1 MSIIDIRVINILIIG
16 DTMSGKTCLLDNY
29 FGLNNMLKYATIG
42 TEYRIKK
49 INSSDN
55 VNYSLKIWDSSGAER
70 YRSLL
75 LNLLK
80 NMKGIILVYSIDN
93 EYTFNNIKNQINSI
107 NDYIDI
113 SKTPIILVGNKKDL
127 ENKRIISEEEG
138 RKIAEDYNFKFYE
151 TSAKTGENVNEIFQK
166 LFEITVKNLKNQK
179 NNNNKNNNNNHK
191 NNNNKDKNNNKI
203 DKEGKC
209 LII

>member
-1 MSIIDIRVINILIIG
+1 
-16 DTMSGKTCLLDNY
+16 MSGKTCLLDNY

-70 YRSLL
+70 YRSLV

-93 EYTFNNIKNQINSI
+93 EYTFNNIKNWINSI

-127 ENKRIISEEEG
+127 ENERIISEEEEG

-151 TSAKTGENVNEIFQK
+151 TSAKTGVNVNEIFQK
-166 LFEITVKNLKNQK
+166 LFVITVKNLKNQK

-203 DKEGKC
+203 DKKGKC

>member
-70 YRSLL
+70 YRSLV

-93 EYTFNNIKNQINSI
+93 KNTFNNIKNWINSI

-127 ENKRIISEEEG
+127 ENERIISEEEG

-166 LFEITVKNLKNQK
+166 LFEIIVKNLKNQ
-179 NNNNKNNNNNHK
+179 NNNNNNNHK
-191 NNNNKDKNNNKI
+191 NNINKDKNNNKI

>member
-1 MSIIDIRVINILIIG
+1 MSIIDIKVINIVILG
-16 DTMSGKTCLLDNY
+16 DTMTGKTCLLNNY
-29 FGLNNMLKYATIG
+29 FGLNNMLTYATIG
-42 TEYRIKK
+42 LDFKIKQIK
-49 INSSDN
+49 SSDN
-55 VNYSLKIWDSSGAER
+55 VNYKLKIWDNSGVER
-70 YRSLL
+70 YRGLG

-80 NMKGIILVYSIDN
+80 NIKGIILVYSINN
-93 EYTFNNIKNQINSI
+93 EYTFNNIKNWINSI

-166 LFEITVKNLKNQK
+166 LFEIIVK
-179 NNNNKNNNNNHK
+179 
-191 NNNNKDKNNNKI
+191 KI
-203 DKEGKC
+203 
-209 LII
+209 